1 MRTLFRVTTGFN
13 EYSLGPG
20 SAVGE
25 KGEKEKSREQK
36 KIGEQSEPSG
46 GLGKESSPVLGCF
59 QLIFCAFPYCR
70 ALSQKGQ

>member
-1 MRTLFRVTTGFN
+1 M
-13 EYSLGPG
+13 
-20 SAVGE
+20 GE

-59 QLIFCAFPYCR
+59 QLFFVLFPT
-70 ALSQKGQ
+70 AEPGPKQDQ

>member
-1 MRTLFRVTTGFN
+1 MG
-13 EYSLGPG
+13 G
-20 SAVGE
+20 

-59 QLIFCAFPYCR
+59 QLFFVLFPT
-70 ALSQKGQ
+70 AEPGPKQDQ